1 MLIIVMHNNQDYLDH
16 LTQLAKK
23 EDIRDIAIV
32 KKEHIGTRLIG
43 GDASFTLSRGK
54 MLDAYGR
61 AFVAVVNGEERTRHF
76 LDVIER
82 DHYLDIINIQDKGFV
97 CTVPFYYIKHLELES
112 STIKKEEVKMKIG
125 DYLTEERISLELKTH
140 TKEEAIK
147 EMSTLL
153 KDAKELVDF
162 DTFVK
167 DVFEREKLGTTGIG
181 NEIAIPHA
189 RTDAVKDFVIA
200 FGRSSEGVEFNSLDG
215 KPAKLIFLMGT
226 QKEKNL
232 NNYLKTLA
240 HLTRLLKRE
249 SFRSLLLK
257 ASSPREIIDAFKKAE
272 AQGT

>member
-1 MLIIVMHNNQDYLDH
+1 MLIIVMHNNQNYLDH
-16 LTQLAKK
+16 LIQLARK
-23 EDIRDIAIV
+23 EGIRDIAIV
-32 KKEHIGTRLIG
+32 KKERIGTRLIG
-43 GDASFTLSRGK
+43 GDASFTLSRVK

-61 AFVAVVNGEERTRHF
+61 AFVAVVSGEERTRHF

-82 DHYLDIINIQDKGFV
+82 DRYLDIINIQDKGFV
-97 CTVPFYYIKHLELES
+97 CTVPFHYIKHLELKS
-112 STIKKEEVKMKIG
+112 STIKKEEVEMKIR
-125 DYLTEERISLELKTH
+125 DYLREDRILLDLKTH
-140 TKEEAIK
+140 SKEEAIK
-147 EMSTLL
+147 EISTLL

-167 DVFEREKLGTTGIG
+167 DVFERENLGTTGIG

-249 SFRSLLLK
+249 TFKSSLLK
-257 ASSPREIIDAFKKAE
+257 ASSPKEIINEFKKVE
-272 AQGT
+272 GK